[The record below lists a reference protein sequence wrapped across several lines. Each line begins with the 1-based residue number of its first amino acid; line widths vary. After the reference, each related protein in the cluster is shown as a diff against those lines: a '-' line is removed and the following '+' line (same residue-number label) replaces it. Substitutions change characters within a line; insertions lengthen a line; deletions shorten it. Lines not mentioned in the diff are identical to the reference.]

1 MCNLFFPFRYGF
13 WGRSCSGS
21 GWEVSLFLSES
32 EILCTKMDLPEGRKH
47 YDSRYEGDERG
58 GVAHGVDLS
67 ERGEVVRLGRE
78 T

>member
-1 MCNLFFPFRYGF
+1 
-13 WGRSCSGS
+13 
-21 GWEVSLFLSES
+21 
-32 EILCTKMDLPEGRKH
+32 MDLPEGRKH

-67 ERGEVVRLGRE
+67 ERGEVVRLGWE